1 MSPGIDLKKE
11 KITKREKRKR
21 RKRKLREGI
30 RKGDGKEILI

>member
-30 RKGDGKEILI
+30 RKGDGK